1 VALFAPGVDGGGR
14 AQPPAYLRLKTAR
27 PIVTVDL
34 HSAAIMPLSS
44 SDTRCTEET
53 MKTLLVA
60 AFAAALA
67 VAAPAGAQDAKQ
79 DFMLM
84 NKTGY
89 ELKALYVSPSKSDDW
104 EDDVLGQDTLSD
116 GQAVNVHFSPKT
128 KTCKWDLKVTYSD
141 DDSSAVWHD
150 IDLCKVEKITIKYN
164 RKSDQTSASFD

>member
-1 VALFAPGVDGGGR
+1 
-14 AQPPAYLRLKTAR
+14 
-27 PIVTVDL
+27 
-34 HSAAIMPLSS
+34 
-44 SDTRCTEET
+44 

-67 VAAPAGAQDAKQ
+67 FAAPAGAQDAKQ

-141 DDSSAVWHD
+141 DDSNAVWHD